1 MVAIIATDAAS
12 NTDTKTLTITVL
24 DIPNTVFGTFAA
36 INKQYFA
43 GPYTI
48 VPPTTYNSNPIFYTS
63 DNTAVATIS
72 GSTITFTGIGTAT
85 ITATQAADENY
96 EGGSVST
103 LLTVL
108 GKDLVAKFGGVSS
121 TDVNYVDANG
131 RVGGSFGVDKY
142 GAIQYV
148 GENIIT
154 SGLIMHLDAGNPASY
169 SGSGTTWTDV
179 SGNGNNGTLFNG
191 VSYTS
196 DNSGA
201 LVFDGVNDY
210 GTLGNTII
218 LNSGLTSSSFSSWW
232 KYLGQGSGSDKRGF
246 VLESASFH
254 YSLLVNTDGTLGVH
268 INTTGN
274 STQFIPG
281 FSPTIGRWYYSSVVW
296 DGINLIVYIDG
307 VEVGRRS
314 QSGTSLIVE
323 NLRIGTY
330 RDNNNRWWLGNIAQV
345 FIYNRALST
354 EEIKKNYDATK
365 LRYGL

>member
-1 MVAIIATDAAS
+1 MKLIVISILLLFMHQNVWTQS
-12 NTDTKTLTITVL
+12 LPSTTY
-24 DIPNTVFGTFAA
+24 GTFAA
-36 INKQYFA
+36 IKKQYFA
-43 GPYTI
+43 GPHTI
-48 VPPTTYNSNPIFYTS
+48 VPPTTNNSSTIFYTS

-85 ITATQAADENY
+85 ITATQEADVNY

-108 GKDLVAKFGGVSS
+108 GKDLVTRYGGVSS
-121 TDVNYVDANG
+121 TDVNYVDVNG
-131 RVGGSFGVDKY
+131 KVGGGSGMDKY
-142 GAIQYV
+142 GAVQDPYEELV
-148 GENIIT
+148 T
-154 SGLIMHLDAGNPASY
+154 LGLIMHLDAGNPASY
-169 SGSGTTWTDV
+169 SVTGTTWADI
-179 SGNGNNGTLFNG
+179 SGNGNNGTLVNG
-191 VSYTS
+191 VGY
-196 DNSGA
+196 SGSN
-201 LVFDGVNDY
+201 LGSLSFDGVDDY

-246 VLESASFH
+246 VLESARFH
-254 YSLLVNTDGTLGVH
+254 YSLLVNTNGTLGVH

-354 EEIKKNYDATK
+354 EEIQQNYDATK
-365 LRYGL
+365 SRYGL